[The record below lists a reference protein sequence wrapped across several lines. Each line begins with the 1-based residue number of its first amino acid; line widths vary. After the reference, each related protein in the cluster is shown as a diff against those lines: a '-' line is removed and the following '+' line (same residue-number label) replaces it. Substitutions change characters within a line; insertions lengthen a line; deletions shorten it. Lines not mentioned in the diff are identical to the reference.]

1 MAILRESFEDSS
13 PPPNASYPWFAV
25 ETSASDN
32 GIPVIVVHGEV
43 DRVSAPELT
52 DVVGNVL
59 EGIPN
64 TLIFDLSNVKRLGLA
79 GVRVIDYAAQALAEG
94 APIVLRRP
102 QPRVRRMLE
111 LTHTDDFCTIED

>member
-1 MAILRESFEDSS
+1 VAILRESFEDSS
-13 PPPNASYPWFAV
+13 PPCHAGYPWFSV
-25 ETSASDN
+25 EASAPDN

-52 DVVGNVL
+52 DVVGDVL
-59 EGIPN
+59 EGIPSA
-64 TLIFDLSNVKRLGLA
+64 LIFDLSNVKRLGLA
-79 GVRVIDYAAQALAEG
+79 GVRVIDYAAQALVGG

-111 LTHTDDFCTIED
+111 LTHTDEFCTIED